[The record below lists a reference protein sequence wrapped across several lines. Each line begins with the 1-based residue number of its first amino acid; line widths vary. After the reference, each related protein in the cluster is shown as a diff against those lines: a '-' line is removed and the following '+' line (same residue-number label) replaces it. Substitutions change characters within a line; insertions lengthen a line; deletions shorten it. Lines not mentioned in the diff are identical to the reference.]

1 MTQTH
6 RLPDLALLTL
16 KDPKAAAD
24 IILSWRLSKEAIWTA
39 IALVSVVITLF
50 STLSNIIMPVPTP
63 LAVIVS
69 NPFIYFVVAAGGFIA
84 TVYSVYWAGRFLGG
98 QGQINDLMVLLL
110 WLQALRAVAQV
121 VIIVAMILAPV
132 LASFLVLF
140 VAVATLW
147 IFVQFINAGL
157 RLNSMLKA
165 LAALVIGAVALIVA
179 SSFLLSLLG
188 VSALGVS
195 SNV

>member
-1 MTQTH
+1 MTQTLK
-6 RLPDLALLTL
+6 LPDLALLTL

-24 IILSWRLSKEAIWTA
+24 IILGWHLSKEAIWTA

-50 STLSNIIMPVPTP
+50 STLSNMIMPVPTP
-63 LAVIVS
+63 LAVIMS
-69 NPFIYFVVAAGGFIA
+69 NPFIYFVIAAGGFIA
-84 TVYSVYWAGRFLGG
+84 TVYSVFWAGRFLGG

-110 WLQALRAVAQV
+110 WLQALRAVAQA
-121 VIIVAMILAPV
+121 VIIVTMLLAPV

>member
-1 MTQTH
+1 MTQTLK
-6 RLPDLALLTL
+6 LPDLALLTL

-24 IILSWRLSKEAIWTA
+24 IILGWRLSKEAIWTA

-50 STLSNIIMPVPTP
+50 STLSNMIMPVPTP

-69 NPFIYFVVAAGGFIA
+69 NPFIYFVIAAGGFIA
-84 TVYSVYWAGRFLGG
+84 TVYSVFWAGRFLGG

-165 LAALVIGAVALIVA
+165 LVALVIGAVALIVV

-195 SNV
+195 PNV